1 MGSLKVIETRGM
13 ENAISIGDIAA
24 FIIYVNMLTWP
35 VTALGWVTSIV
46 QRAAASQT
54 RINEFLE
61 PVPDIQ
67 NSADTNI
74 PIIGKIEFKDVSFVY
89 PESGTKAVQHVNFE
103 ISKGETLAI
112 IGKTGSGKSTIA
124 DLVCRLFDTTEGEVL
139 IDGRDIKSINLNNLR
154 IEIGYVPQEVFLFST
169 NIKNNI
175 SFGLQD
181 QDIPQSRVEEA
192 ARKAAIDSNIKTFKK
207 GYDTL
212 LGERGITLSGGQKQR
227 ISIARAIIDEP
238 KILIFDDCLSA
249 VDTET
254 EEEILSNLKQL
265 MKNSTSIIIS
275 HRISSIKHANRI
287 LVMDEGRIAEQGTHE
302 KLLAAKSLY
311 YETYQKQLLE
321 DEKEII

>member
-1 MGSLKVIETRGM
+1 
-13 ENAISIGDIAA
+13 
-24 FIIYVNMLTWP
+24 
-35 VTALGWVTSIV
+35 V
-46 QRAAASQT
+46 QQ
-54 RINEFLE
+54 
-61 PVPDIQ
+61 
-67 NSADTNI
+67 
-74 PIIGKIEFKDVSFVY
+74 VS
-89 PESGTKAVQHVNFE
+89 FE

-124 DLVCRLFDTTEGEVL
+124 DLVCRLFDATSGEVL
-139 IDGRDIKSINLNNLR
+139 IDGRDIKSVNLNNLR
-154 IEIGYVPQEVFLFST
+154 SEIGYVPQEVFLFST
-169 NIKNNI
+169 SIKNNI

-181 QDIPQSRVEEA
+181 QDIPQARIEEA

-254 EEEILSNLKQL
+254 EEEILSNLKEL
-265 MKNSTSIIIS
+265 MKDSTSIIIS

-302 KLLAAKSLY
+302 ELLAAKSLY

-321 DEKEII
+321 DEKEIV

>member
-1 MGSLKVIETRGM
+1 M
-13 ENAISIGDIAA
+13 
-24 FIIYVNMLTWP
+24 
-35 VTALGWVTSIV
+35 
-46 QRAAASQT
+46 
-54 RINEFLE
+54 
-61 PVPDIQ
+61 
-67 NSADTNI
+67 
-74 PIIGKIEFKDVSFVY
+74 
-89 PESGTKAVQHVNFE
+89 
-103 ISKGETLAI
+103 
-112 IGKTGSGKSTIA
+112 
-124 DLVCRLFDTTEGEVL
+124 
-139 IDGRDIKSINLNNLR
+139 
-154 IEIGYVPQEVFLFST
+154 
-169 NIKNNI
+169 
-175 SFGLQD
+175 
-181 QDIPQSRVEEA
+181 
-192 ARKAAIDSNIKTFKK
+192 
-207 GYDTL
+207 